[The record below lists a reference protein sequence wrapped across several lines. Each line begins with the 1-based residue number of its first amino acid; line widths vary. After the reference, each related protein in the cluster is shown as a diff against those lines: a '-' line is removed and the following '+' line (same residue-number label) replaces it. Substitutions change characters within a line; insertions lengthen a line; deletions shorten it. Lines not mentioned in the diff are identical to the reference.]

1 MGLRRVTL
9 KNNGIHILI
18 IESEHFHHVK
28 DVHLPNIFYLFFF
41 KSFYFISYAA
51 SKSFNRVCVV
61 LTRSLSE
68 WSYCLE
74 GCPWKHLSQVPGEA
88 RKDSKNEWNHTN
100 ETRNSKDRSPAFQV
114 ELKDGDRNENKGSAP
129 KFDVLGCLFCFC
141 FFKLKTVGWERKD

>member
-18 IESEHFHHVK
+18 IESEHLHHVK
-28 DVHLPNIFYLFFF
+28 DVYLPNFFF
-41 KSFYFISYAA
+41 FNLFILSLMQQVR
-51 SKSFNRVCVV
+51 FNRVCVV

-88 RKDSKNEWNHTN
+88 RKDGKNEWNDTN

-114 ELKDGDRNENKGSAP
+114 ELKDGDRNEKQTKVLLPSLMYW
-129 KFDVLGCLFCFC
+129 DVFLI
-141 FFKLKTVGWERKD
+141 KNRVGWERKD

>member
-28 DVHLPNIFYLFFF
+28 DVYLPNFFF

-74 GCPWKHLSQVPGEA
+74 GCPWKHLSKVPGEA
-88 RKDSKNEWNHTN
+88 RKDGKNEWNDTN
-100 ETRNSKDRSPAFQV
+100 ETRNGKDRSPAFQV
-114 ELKDGDRNENKGSAP
+114 ELKDGDRNENKQR
-129 KFDVLGCLFCFC
+129 FCSQVWC
-141 FFKLKTVGWERKD
+141 TGMFFLIKNRVGWERKD